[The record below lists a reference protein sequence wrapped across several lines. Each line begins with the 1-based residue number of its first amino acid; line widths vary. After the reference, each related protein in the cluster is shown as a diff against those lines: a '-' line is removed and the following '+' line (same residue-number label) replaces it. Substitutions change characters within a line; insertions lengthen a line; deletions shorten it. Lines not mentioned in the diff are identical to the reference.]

1 MMTDGTIQCI
11 KQQVLWILMVQY
23 EYNRNL
29 YLLTFS
35 DTLYRLSFFNEVQC
49 KFGALISK
57 TQVSANNL
65 IKHS

>member
-35 DTLYRLSFFNEVQC
+35 DTLHRLSFLMKYSV
-49 KFGALISK
+49 
-57 TQVSANNL
+57 NL
-65 IKHS
+65 VR